1 MEEALLTDLY
11 ELTMVDAYLA
21 EGMEEEAA
29 FSLFVRRLPR
39 RRNYLLA
46 CGLEQV
52 VRYLEGLAFSPQALA
67 YLESLRLFSPR
78 LLGWLAGFHFTG
90 SVHAVAEGTPV
101 FGGEPLLEVE
111 APLPQAQL
119 VETYVLNQVHLQ
131 TLVASKAA
139 RVVEA
144 AAGRRVVDFGARR
157 MHGLE
162 ASVQGARAEWVAGVG
177 ATSNVLAGQRYG
189 LPVAGTQAH
198 SYVQAHASEHQA
210 FAAWV
215 QHFPETT
222 LLVDTYDTLAGVEQV
237 VRLAR
242 ELGPAFRV
250 RAVRLDSGDLEELSR
265 RARQRLDEAGLR
277 QVQVFVSGGLDEEAV
292 ARLVASGAPIAGFGV
307 GTAMGV
313 SADVPA
319 LDMAY
324 KLVEYAG
331 RGRTKLSTGKVLLP
345 GRKQVFR
352 EEEEAGMAR
361 RDTLAQRGEELP
373 GRALLQP
380 VMREGRVVA
389 GALPTLEQVRARAR
403 EEVARLPA
411 ALRRLEPAEPPY
423 PVLPSRRLQQ
433 EQERLAEEWS
443 AGCSS
448 SLG

>member
-1 MEEALLTDLY
+1 MQEALLTDLY

-29 FSLFVRRLPR
+29 FSLFVRQLPR

-52 VRYLEGLAFSPQALA
+52 LRYLEALSFDPQALA
-67 YLESLRLFSPR
+67 YLESLRLFTPR
-78 LLGWLAGFHFTG
+78 LLGWLEGFRFTG

-119 VETYVLNQVHLQ
+119 VETYILNQVHLQ
-131 TLVASKAA
+131 TLVASKAV

-144 AAGRRVVDFGARR
+144 AAGRPVVDFGARR
-157 MHGLE
+157 MHGLD

-177 ATSNVLAGQRYG
+177 ATSNLLAGQRYG

-198 SYVQAHASEHQA
+198 SYVQAHASEQQA
-210 FAAWV
+210 FTAWV
-215 QHFPETT
+215 QSFPETT

-250 RAVRLDSGDLEELSR
+250 RAVRLDSGDLEALSR
-265 RARQRLDEAGLR
+265 QARQRLDEVGLR
-277 QVQVFVSGGLDEEAV
+277 QVQVFASGGLDEEAV

-331 RGRTKLSTGKVLLP
+331 RGRMKLSAGKVLLP

-352 EEEEAGMAR
+352 EEEAGVAL
-361 RDTLAQRGEELP
+361 RDTLARRGEELP

-380 VMREGRVVA
+380 VMHQGRVVA

-423 PVLPSRRLQQ
+423 PVSPSRRLRQ
-433 EQERLAEEWS
+433 EQERLAAERS
-443 AGCSS
+443 AGPPG
-448 SLG
+448 LR